1 MAENCVWAARCLRT
15 PKILAKAQTI
25 AHRFSQP
32 PATPTTLTQAARVI
46 SMPWRVKI
54 YFLLSVDFFFETPD
68 GFASRLP
75 AF

>member
-1 MAENCVWAARCLRT
+1 MAFCSTSMRCASLFNSVPIARL
-15 PKILAKAQTI
+15 
-25 AHRFSQP
+25 
-32 PATPTTLTQAARVI
+32 
-46 SMPWRVKI
+46 SMPLRVKI